1 MKVVRL
7 SALCTRPPL
16 PQEIFLVLISAR
28 GRVDP
33 RAIMRPEGLCQWKI
47 PMTLSGIEPTTFQ
60 LVAQYLNQLRH
71 RVPLF
76 SIVHVKFLSTFYC
89 IIKKRSEVPSKMET
103 HSMFLELN
111 KLGRKWAFRR
121 SSYIALCHW
130 TTRYSSVLVRNGNE
144 WYF

>member
-1 MKVVRL
+1 MKKVRL
-7 SALCTRPPL
+7 TALRTRPPL
-16 PQEIFLVLISAR
+16 PQGIFLVIPAR

-33 RAIMRPEGLCQWKI
+33 RDIVRPEGLCQWKT
-47 PMTLSGIEPTTFQ
+47 PMTLSGIEPATFQ
-60 LVAQYLNQLRH
+60 LVGQYLNQLRH

-76 SIVHVKFLSTFYC
+76 SIVHVEFLGKFYC
-89 IIKKRSEVPSKMET
+89 IIKKPLGGTFQNGKT

-111 KLGRKWAFRR
+111 KLGRKWALTR